1 MARNRLLPMVFST
14 LISLSLVL
22 SACGTPATPTQP
34 PPQPTVPPQATAA
47 VQPTQAPQ
55 PTALPPTVAPTQAPV
70 ATPTSAVQQGGSLV
84 FGLQTEPV
92 SLDPAEGVYI
102 ADQLVDMHVYDP
114 LIWTDPQLNLE
125 PGLATSW
132 EMSPDGKDFTLKLR
146 QGVKFQDGTPFNA
159 DAVKFAL
166 TRAAAGVAQPAA
178 VAITIMTDYIT
189 TTVKDDYTVE
199 VSFKSPK
206 PTFLND
212 LSRAWMGIPSPT
224 AVEKWGKDFSQHPV
238 GTGPFVFKEWAAQ
251 DHITL
256 TRNPDYNWA
265 PDFATHKGPA
275 YLDQVTFRF
284 LPEAATRLTAL
295 QSGEAQVVEE
305 PSYMEASKMA
315 NDPAYH
321 LETFVAPG
329 MPSHMMINV
338 EKPPTDDILVRQ
350 AMIYAVDQ
358 EGLVKT
364 AFFDMQ
370 QPVHN
375 VLSPTTWGYD
385 EQAASMYRYNP
396 DKAKELLKQAGWAD
410 TDNDGIL
417 EKNGKKLSIEYPAL
431 PAYEEAYMELL
442 AAYLKRVGFD
452 VHLTTMDDAGIFT
465 FANAGKHN
473 IVNMGWISS
482 DPSVLNIVYNSANIA
497 QGSAFTRF
505 KNADLDNALN
515 SAAQELDP
523 NKRMQDYVDAQRI
536 IMQNALVI
544 PLYSYSR
551 VMLMQSVVQGWR
563 FDPEGFPYLYEVS
576 LKQ

>member
-1 MARNRLLPMVFST
+1 
-14 LISLSLVL
+14 
-22 SACGTPATPTQP
+22 
-34 PPQPTVPPQATAA
+34 
-47 VQPTQAPQ
+47 
-55 PTALPPTVAPTQAPV
+55 
-70 ATPTSAVQQGGSLV
+70 
-84 FGLQTEPV
+84 
-92 SLDPAEGVYI
+92 
-102 ADQLVDMHVYDP
+102 
-114 LIWTDPQLNLE
+114 
-125 PGLATSW
+125 
-132 EMSPDGKDFTLKLR
+132 LKLR
-146 QGVKFQDGTPFNA
+146 QDVKFQDGTPFNA
-159 DAVKFAL
+159 EAVKTAL
-166 TRAAAGVAQPAA
+166 TRAAQGVGQSAA
-178 VAITIMTDYIT
+178 VGITIMTDYIT
-189 TTVKDDYTVE
+189 TTVKDDYTVD
-199 VSFKSPK
+199 VSFSSPK

-212 LSRAWMGIPSPT
+212 LSRTWMAIPSPT
-224 AVEKWGKDFSQHPV
+224 AVDKWGKDYGQHPV

-265 PDFATHKGPA
+265 PDFASHQGAA
-275 YLDQVTFRF
+275 YLDEITFRF

-295 QSGEAQVVEE
+295 QSGEAQAVEE
-305 PSYMEASKMA
+305 PSYMEASQMA
-315 NDPAYH
+315 KDPAYH

-338 EKPPTDDILVRQ
+338 EKFPTDDPLVRQ

-385 EQAASMYRYNP
+385 EAAAKLYQYNP

-410 TDNDGIL
+410 ADKDGIL
-417 EKNGKKLSIEYPAL
+417 EKNGKKLTIEYPAL

-452 VHLTTMDDAGIFT
+452 VHLTTMDDAGIFA

-473 IVNMGWISS
+473 IVNMGWIST

-497 QGSAFTRF
+497 QGSAFARF

-515 SAAQELDP
+515 AALKELDP
-523 NKRMQDYVDAQRI
+523 DKRKQDYVTAQEI

-551 VMLMQSVVQGWR
+551 VMLMQSTLQGWR
-563 FDPEGFPYLYEVS
+563 FDPEGYPYIYELW